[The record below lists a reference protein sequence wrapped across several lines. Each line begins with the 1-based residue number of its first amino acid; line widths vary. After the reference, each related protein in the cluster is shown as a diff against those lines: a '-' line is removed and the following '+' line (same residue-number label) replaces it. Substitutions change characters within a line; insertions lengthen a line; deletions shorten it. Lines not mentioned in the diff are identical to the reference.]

1 MSTLGY
7 GDMVPQ
13 HWAGKLFGTV
23 CALCGVLVIALP
35 VPVFVENF
43 QRLWDAHHLQENLRN
58 RRKQKAKLDAK
69 VQLQALTRPDSKIF
83 SNGPKQNQS
92 EETHDDHPS
101 LLLNAGG
108 PDTNHGVGFRAAV
121 LEAAKAASSDNKER
135 RGRDGTLKKKAK
147 KMASD
152 RGGHGHHRSKSTGSD
167 TVHHAGSSS
176 RKGTVPSAEAK
187 AAAKAT
193 QAAPTTAS
201 SGSSTSP
208 HAESMRLPPVT
219 GADHLLLNAV

>member
-13 HWAGKLFGTV
+13 HWAGKLFGAV

-121 LEAAKAASSDNKER
+121 LEAASRDNKER

-167 TVHHAGSSS
+167 TVNHAGSSS

-193 QAAPTTAS
+193 QAAPTTTS